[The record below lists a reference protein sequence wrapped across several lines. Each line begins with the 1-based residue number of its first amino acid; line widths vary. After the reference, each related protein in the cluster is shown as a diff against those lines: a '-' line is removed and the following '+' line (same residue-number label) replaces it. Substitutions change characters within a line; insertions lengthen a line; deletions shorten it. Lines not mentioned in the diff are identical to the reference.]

1 MSDVKRW
8 KARGDVCW
16 LAPNGAEKY
25 PAWDKDDLESMQFVL
40 ASDYDALADELA
52 EAKRDS
58 ELLAKR
64 YVR

>member
-1 MSDVKRW
+1 
-8 KARGDVCW
+8 
-16 LAPNGAEKY
+16 
-25 PAWDKDDLESMQFVL
+25 MQFVL